1 MSDAPPAASAN
12 LLSSH
17 HDQLWSPRDPAST
30 QTDQFRRHIN
40 ARHSLDLQTYE
51 DLWAW
56 SISHTGTFWSEVW
69 DWEGVIG
76 EKGPGPYVDEKATPR
91 DNPRWFEGAS
101 LNWAENQLR
110 HAREHPDDIAI
121 VQIFEACPGW
131 EPGKRVV
138 SQKELYALVGKAQ
151 RAMKREGVVQ
161 GDTVAFWG
169 GNCLVSA
176 SALRCLILL
185 TMGCIG
191 RVVVKSL
198 TPSFRK
204 PSSLSLQL
212 PRSEQS
218 SPLPQPTLGS
228 TASSSVCSRSV
239 PNYSS

>member
-1 MSDAPPAASAN
+1 MPDAPLAASSN

-17 HDQLWSPRDPAST
+17 HDQLWSPRDPASS

-40 ARHSLDLQTYE
+40 ARHSLDLRTYE

-56 SISHTGTFWSEVW
+56 SVSHTGTFWSEVW
-69 DWEGVIG
+69 DWD
-76 EKGPGPYVDEKATPR
+76 KGPGQYVDYKATPR

-110 HAREHPDDIAI
+110 HARGHLDDIAI
-121 VQIFEACPGW
+121 VQISEACPGW
-131 EPGKRVV
+131 EPGKKVV

-176 SALRCLILL
+176 SAFRCLIPHPH
-185 TMGCIG
+185 TVECVGCVAVTHIE
-191 RVVVKSL
+191 S
-198 TPSFRK
+198 
-204 PSSLSLQL
+204 
-212 PRSEQS
+212 
-218 SPLPQPTLGS
+218 
-228 TASSSVCSRSV
+228 
-239 PNYSS
+239 